1 MAYEEKTRSAGKPHH
16 VIMEERSKLSVTG
29 VEDVERFDEDEIVL
43 TTAAGA
49 LIIKG
54 SELHMEKLSLDG
66 GEVRVSGRVDT
77 LSYEE
82 KRASGGFFARLLGG

>member
-1 MAYEEKTRSAGKPHH
+1 MNEYTTAAVPHRLTLDDREKLT
-16 VIMEERSKLSVTG
+16 LTG

-43 TTAAGA
+43 STTAGA

-66 GEVRVSGRVDT
+66 GDVRVSGRVDT

>member
-1 MAYEEKTRSAGKPHH
+1 MTPPPCTGRYCDVLFRKSGAYTPE
-16 VIMEERSKLSVTG
+16 
-29 VEDVERFDEDEIVL
+29 
-43 TTAAGA
+43 
-49 LIIKG
+49 IKG

>member
-1 MAYEEKTRSAGKPHH
+1 MNYETMEAGAHRL
-16 VIMEERSKLSVTG
+16 ELEGRERLTVCG

>member
-1 MAYEEKTRSAGKPHH
+1 MGYEVAAAARHH
-16 VIMEERSKLSVTG
+16 VTMEDRRGLTVSG

-43 TTAAGA
+43 STTAGA

>member
-1 MAYEEKTRSAGKPHH
+1 MAAEFNIPAEAHRLELTGREHLTVS
-16 VIMEERSKLSVTG
+16 G